1 MRKGKKREGVRGAD
15 LLGLVLARRCLK
27 GVGEGVACREP
38 GSRIWSLQTEAIRNK
53 NKIKSEL
60 TTEPKDQ
67 GVAVEKCVVRKGGWK
82 SKRSQVIM

>member
-1 MRKGKKREGVRGAD
+1 VRKGKKREGVRGAD

-38 GSRIWSLQTEAIRNK
+38 GSRIWSLQTEAIR
-53 NKIKSEL
+53 IKKKYSEL